1 METRS
6 RLLAALQGRQEERLA
21 AGMLRSLGQTWAG
34 PFASNDYLG
43 LAHDGELSQ
52 RLVLAVSEGLPTGS
66 TGSRLLSGGHPVF
79 AELENDFAVA
89 TGFPGALFFGSAS
102 EANRA
107 AVTTL
112 AGRHDVV
119 VLDELAHASLWDGA
133 LHSGARRE
141 RFRHNDPEHLREVLR
156 GLPATKV
163 RLVLTESVYSM
174 DGDVAPLAELLQVCE
189 EEDALLLVDEAHAAG
204 IYGIKRTGLSEQL
217 PKGGALV
224 ATVHGCGKALG
235 SSGGI
240 LCAPQEVLDE
250 IVNTCREFIF
260 TTAPSPLTAFAA
272 RQGWHLART
281 QDWRRTELFAL
292 ARRLQ
297 DGLEELGFA
306 VPPRRVPTAILP
318 ILGGGLEATLVLGR
332 KLSER
337 GFPLRAVRAPTVPV
351 GSERLRL
358 TLNATQGPEEI
369 EALLEALRQSLRGVR
384 L

>member
-6 RLLAALQGRQEERLA
+6 RLLAALQGRREERLA

-43 LAHDGELSQ
+43 LAQDGELSQ
-52 RLVLAVSEGLPTGS
+52 RLVLAISEGLPTGS

-79 AELENDFAVA
+79 AELEKDFAAA
-89 TGFPGALFFGSAS
+89 TGFSGALFFASAS

-112 AGRHDVV
+112 VGRHDAV

-133 LHSGARRE
+133 LHSLARRE

-174 DGDVAPLAELLQVCE
+174 DGDVAPLSEILQVCE

-204 IYGIKRTGLSEQL
+204 IYGIKRTGLAEQL
-217 PKGGALV
+217 PKSGALV

-235 SSGGI
+235 SAGGI
-240 LCAPQEVLDE
+240 LCAPSEVIGE
-250 IVNTCREFIF
+250 IVNSCREFIF
-260 TTAPSPLTAFAA
+260 TTAPSPLSAYAA
-272 RQGWHLART
+272 RQAWHLART
-281 QDWRRTELFAL
+281 QDWRRTQLFAL
-292 ARRLQ
+292 ATRLQ
-297 DGLEELGFA
+297 SGLEELGLA

-318 ILGGGLEATLVLGR
+318 ILCPGLEATLALGQ
-332 KLSER
+332 KLSDH
-337 GFPLRAVRAPTVPV
+337 GFPLRAIRAPTVPA
-351 GSERLRL
+351 GRERLRL
-358 TLNATQGPEEI
+358 TLNATQEMEEI
-369 EALLEALRQSLRGVR
+369 ERLLEALEQSL
-384 L
+384 